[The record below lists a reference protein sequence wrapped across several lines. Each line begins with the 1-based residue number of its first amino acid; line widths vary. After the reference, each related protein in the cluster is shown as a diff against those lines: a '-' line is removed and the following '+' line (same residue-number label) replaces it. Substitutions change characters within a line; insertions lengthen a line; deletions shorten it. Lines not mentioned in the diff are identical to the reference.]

1 MSRDAD
7 SRMARFDTV
16 TADELNVTKPVV
28 LTKLC
33 GSVVALMY
41 STLIDPPRH
50 EPVGTSTLYE
60 ATSDIPDISTMSA
73 VGVSTVKPTTLA
85 VSLPSEFSNVNDA
98 PVGTC
103 TVARYEVCRYWNVAW
118 DRIGSLRAK
127 VTEDETTVAT
137 PMLAPATLSVPVAP
151 ARGP

>member
-1 MSRDAD
+1 MSREAD

-16 TADELNVTKPVV
+16 TLGELNVTMP
-28 LTKLC
+28 TDATNCC
-33 GSVVALMY
+33 GSTVASMY

-50 EPVGTSTLYE
+50 CFVGTRMLYE
-60 ATSDIPDISTMSA
+60 APSNIPDISTSSA

-85 VSLPSEFSNVNDA
+85 VRLPLGLPNVNDA

-103 TVARYEVCRYWNVAW
+103 TVARYQVWRYWNVAW

-137 PMLAPATLSVPVAP
+137 PTLAPATLKLPVAP